1 VGVREPRSNIIS
13 KLIQSLLRQLYNML
27 TNKYYIIRTGDF
39 ATNGNKKIYYSLFS
53 VCLCLEEYIS
63 LNSMDCF
70 HIMVGST
77 FVWTII
83 ECILHHTKT
92 RVIKPMYVTGLYR
105 QYQLPQYIGIFLQ
118 GFQEG
123 GVVTTFGLYFGDR
136 LFDLKSLILF
146 HAFIAYIISNMNS
159 KHTNVQIASK
169 RHINNYKSLIIMGTI
184 AIYNA
189 FMLCNHHLHV
199 RRQLQ
204 MAFAMTYVCSIWTYI
219 AYKKGFRTVEIQIP
233 THDGYIIKQ
242 NTYLDAILILGY
254 DVIFEITI
262 AYLTFYNWFI
272 I

>member
-1 VGVREPRSNIIS
+1 MFDHN
-13 KLIQSLLRQLYNML
+13 
-27 TNKYYIIRTGDF
+27 YYIIRKGDF

-63 LNSMDCF
+63 LNTTDCF
-70 HIMVGST
+70 RIMVGST
-77 FVWTII
+77 LVWTAI

-92 RVIKPMYVTGLYR
+92 RVIKPMYIHGLYR

-159 KHTNVQIASK
+159 KQTNTQIASK
-169 RHINNYKSLIIMGTI
+169 RHINTNQSLIVMGTI
-184 AIYNA
+184 AVYNM
-189 FMLCNHHLHV
+189 FTLYNNPLHI
-199 RRQLQ
+199 RRQAQ
-204 MAFAMTYVCSIWTYI
+204 MGFAMTYVCSIWTYI
-219 AYKKGFRTVEIQIP
+219 AYKKGFRTVEIQMP
-233 THDGYIIKQ
+233 THDGYTVKSD
-242 NTYLDAILILGY
+242 TPLDACFILGY

-262 AYLTFYNWFI
+262 AYLTFYNWFLL
-272 I
+272 